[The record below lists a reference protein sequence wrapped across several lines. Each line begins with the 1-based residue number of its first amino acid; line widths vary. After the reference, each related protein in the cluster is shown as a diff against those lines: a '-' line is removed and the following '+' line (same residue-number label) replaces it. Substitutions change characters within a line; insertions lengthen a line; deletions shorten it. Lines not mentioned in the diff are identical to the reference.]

1 MYNTYFREYVEDR
14 WLSNCIN
21 VLAKK
26 NLEYI
31 ENCGYNWKTCQNPFM
46 EKDFY
51 KYFCKERVQIPK
63 AESFHNFY
71 TFY

>member
-14 WLSNCIN
+14 WLSHCIN

-51 KYFCKERVQIPK
+51 KYLQRTSTNSKSKKV
-63 AESFHNFY
+63 S
-71 TFY
+71 